1 MFSGSERDIPGFPRY
16 ELIGGVDLGEYNLM
30 ISRVSLT
37 DDAEYQCQVM
47 PAGGDPALM
56 GSAHLHVLSEFIQIF
71 QFWIY
76 LFYRFTIICCVPWV

>member
-16 ELIGGVDLGEYNLM
+16 ELIGGVELGEYNLM

-56 GSAHLHVLSEFIQIF
+56 GSAHLHVLSESRPDI
-71 QFWIY
+71 
-76 LFYRFTIICCVPWV
+76 